1 MDLSPAD
8 VETDLIDLSR
18 LSLAMLHRC
27 SRSALADSVETLLKQ
42 VDRPR
47 SNLGG
52 AGPPGRVD

>member
-8 VETDLIDLSR
+8 VETDLVDLSEV
-18 LSLAMLHRC
+18 SLATMYRC
-27 SRSALADSVETLLKQ
+27 DRGALADSVKHLLEQ

>member
-1 MDLSPAD
+1 VDLSPAD
-8 VETDLIDLSR
+8 VETDLIDLSEVS
-18 LSLAMLHRC
+18 LSTLNQCDHATLAE
-27 SRSALADSVETLLKQ
+27 SVEHLLTQ